1 MSPIH
6 VADSVRIA
14 LGTDSDCQALAD
26 ALGQTA
32 LPTKMCDTV
41 QGLID
46 FQPAAV
52 VLDRQLASSTTISEL
67 REALPNVVFIARSE
81 LTRDVEFPLS
91 GDIDTQLRLI
101 KTACELFATRSQ
113 AHEYREMAASAEAD
127 LTRLTDIGVALS
139 AERDLDKLLERVLEA
154 AQDTACCDAASIYLL
169 DDKVDPAELVFKLT
183 RNDSLE
189 IAFKEDRFPVSQ
201 TSISGYVALTG
212 ESIHCE
218 DVYLMGP
225 EQPFRFNQ
233 DFDKRAGYRTRSLY
247 CVPMINYQGKVVGV
261 LQVLNRKRNR
271 TDIITAENAKALVI
285 DFDPQV
291 QESIKALA
299 SLSAVAIQTRM
310 LVDSINNLFENFV
323 NASVAAIEQR
333 DPTTSGHSFRVADL
347 SVALARAL
355 PQANRSDLIRFN
367 PTDARLRELRYA
379 SLLHDFGKVGVREHV
394 LMKAKK
400 LYDWEFSELRYRLAL
415 AEQTMR
421 ADAAES
427 ILKLYERGQVD
438 SAKLAEIRARHA
450 EDSER
455 LQQFMATVVRSNE
468 PSLLPDECKENLGAL
483 SGFECADAEG
493 TVTPLLNDTHLE
505 ALSMAKGSLTL
516 AERKEIESHVVH
528 TANFLRMI
536 PWTDELA
543 GIPDIAGRHH
553 EKLDGTGYPDGLVA
567 SDIPLQSRIMT
578 ICDIYDALTATDRPY
593 KKAAPDEVAFRILRE
608 EAHNGMLDRDIV
620 ELFIGT
626 DTPAFVRGREYPRID
641 SGCETGH
648 SHSVCDPDTHTH

>member
-1 MSPIH
+1 MSLSH
-6 VADSVRIA
+6 VSDSVRVA
-14 LGTDSDCQALAD
+14 LGSDADCRAL
-26 ALGQTA
+26 LEKLSQTA
-32 LPTKMCDTV
+32 LPTRMCETV
-41 QGLID
+41 DELIA

-52 VLDRQLASSTTISEL
+52 VLDQRLLNEMPLADL
-67 REALPNVVFIARSE
+67 RLALPHVAFIARSE
-81 LTRDVEFPLS
+81 TSREVEFPLS
-91 GDIDTQLRLI
+91 GDVDTQLRLI
-101 KTACELFATRSQ
+101 KTACEMFATRSRAKEQ
-113 AHEYREMAASAEAD
+113 GAMAAAAEAD
-127 LTRLTDIGVALS
+127 LTRLTEVGVALS

-169 DDKVDPAELVFKLT
+169 DDKQEPAELVFKLT
-183 RNDSLE
+183 RNDSMELPFAE
-189 IAFKEDRFPVSQ
+189 SRFPVSKS
-201 TSISGYVALTG
+201 SISGFVALTG

-225 EQPFRFNQ
+225 EQPFRFNK
-233 DFDKRAGYRTRSLY
+233 DFDKRIGYRTRSLY
-247 CVPMINYQGKVVGV
+247 CVPMIDYQGKVVGV
-261 LQVLNRKRNR
+261 LQVINRKQQRS
-271 TDIITAENAKALVI
+271 DIINADNAETLVI
-285 DFDPQV
+285 DFNAQV
-291 QESIKALA
+291 KESVSALA

-310 LVDSINNLFENFV
+310 LIDSINNLFENFV

-355 PQANRSDLIRFN
+355 PQANRSDLIRFD

-421 ADAAES
+421 ADSAEA
-427 ILKLYERGQVD
+427 ILRLYERGKAD
-438 SAKLAEIRARHA
+438 SATVADIKARHA
-450 EDSER
+450 QDRER
-455 LQQFMATVVRSNE
+455 LQQFMATVIRSNE

-483 SGFECADAEG
+483 SSFECADADG
-493 TVTPLLNDTHLE
+493 TITPLLNDNYLE

-593 KKAAPDEVAFRILRE
+593 KKAAPDEIAFRILRE
-608 EAHNGMLDRDIV
+608 EAHKGMLDRDIV
-620 ELFIGT
+620 ELFIGV
-626 DTPAFVRGREYPRID
+626 DTPAYIRGREYPRIET
-641 SGCETGH
+641 GCETGH
-648 SHSVCDPDTHTH
+648 SHSVCDPDTHVH

>member
-14 LGTDSDCQALAD
+14 LGTDSDCQALSD

-32 LPTKMCDTV
+32 LPTKMCDAV
-41 QGLID
+41 SQIVE
-46 FQPAAV
+46 FQPAAI
-52 VLDRQLASSTTISEL
+52 VLDQKLANEASVKEI
-67 REALPNVVFIARSE
+67 REALPNVALIAKSDI
-81 LTRDVEFPLS
+81 TRDVEFPLS
-91 GDIDTQLRLI
+91 GDTDTQLRLI
-101 KTACELFATRSQ
+101 KTACELFATRTQ
-113 AHEYREMAASAEAD
+113 AQEQREMAASAEAD
-127 LTRLTDIGVALS
+127 VTRLTDIGVALS
-139 AERDLDKLLERVLEA
+139 AERDLDKLLEKVLEA

-169 DDKVDPAELVFKLT
+169 DEKTEPAELVFKLT

-189 IAFKEDRFPVSQ
+189 IAFTENRFPVSQ

-247 CVPMINYQGKVVGV
+247 CVPMINYQGKVVGI
-261 LQVLNRKRNR
+261 LQVINRKRSR
-271 TDIITAENAKALVI
+271 SDIITAENAESLVI
-285 DFDPQV
+285 DFNEQV

-310 LVDSINNLFENFV
+310 LIDSINNLFENFV

-347 SVALARAL
+347 SVALARVL
-355 PQANRSDLIRFN
+355 PQAHRSDLIRFD

-427 ILKLYERGQVD
+427 ILRLYERGNAD
-438 SAKLAEIRARHA
+438 SEKVAEIKARHS

-455 LQQFMATVVRSNE
+455 LQQFLATVIRSNE
-468 PSLLPDECKENLGAL
+468 PSLLPDECRENLGAL
-483 SGFECADAEG
+483 SSFTCADADG
-493 TVTPLLNDTHLE
+493 TVTPLLNETHLE

-516 AERKEIESHVVH
+516 TERKEIESHVVH

-620 ELFIGT
+620 ELFIGA
-626 DTPAFVRGREYPRID
+626 DTPQAVRGKAYPRID
-641 SGCETGH
+641 TGCDSGH
-648 SHSVCDPDTHTH
+648 SHSVCDPDTHPH

>member
-1 MSPIH
+1 MSPVH

-14 LGTDSDCQALAD
+14 LGSDADCVALAAELED
-26 ALGQTA
+26 TA
-32 LPTKMCDTV
+32 LPTKICESAESV
-41 QGLID
+41 ID

-52 VLDRQLASSTTISEL
+52 VLDEQLASEPFLLEIKN
-67 REALPNVVFIARSE
+67 ALPNVVLIARSE
-81 LTRDVEFPLS
+81 ITREVEFPLPKDLDS
-91 GDIDTQLRLI
+91 QMRIL
-101 KTACELFATRSQ
+101 KTACELFATRSLAAEQ
-113 AHEYREMAASAEAD
+113 RKMAQSAEAD

-139 AERDLDKLLERVLEA
+139 AERDVDRLLERVIEA
-154 AQDTACCDAASIYLL
+154 AQDTACCDAASLYLL
-169 DDKVDPAELVFKLT
+169 DDKPEPPELVFKLT
-183 RNDSLE
+183 RNDSIELE
-189 IAFKEDRFPVSQ
+189 FTENRFPVSQ

-212 ESIHCE
+212 EAVHCE

-233 DFDKRAGYRTRSLY
+233 DFDHQTGYKTRSLY
-247 CVPMINYQGKVVGV
+247 CVPMIDYQEKVVGV
-261 LQVLNRKRNR
+261 LQVINRKRNR
-271 TDIITAENAKALVI
+271 ADTVNVDNAEAVVI

-310 LVDSINNLFENFV
+310 LIDSINNLFENFV

-347 SVALARAL
+347 SVALAREL
-355 PQANRSDLIRFN
+355 PKASRSDLIRFE

-400 LYDWEFSELRYRLAL
+400 LYEWEFSELRYRLAL

-421 ADAAES
+421 ADAAEA
-427 ILKLYERGQVD
+427 ILQLYERGKADAD
-438 SAKLAEIRARHA
+438 SVSAIKAQHA
-450 EDSER
+450 QDGER
-455 LQQFMATVVRSNE
+455 LRQFMATVIRSNE

-483 SGFECADAEG
+483 SSFECADADG
-493 TVTPLLNDTHLE
+493 TVTPLLNATHLE

-536 PWTDELA
+536 PWTAELS

-553 EKLDGTGYPDGLVA
+553 EKLDGTGYPDGLAA

-608 EAHNGMLDRDIV
+608 EAHKGMLDRDIV
-620 ELFIGT
+620 ELFIGA
-626 DTPAFVRGREYPRID
+626 DTPQIVRGKAYPRID
-641 SGCETGH
+641 TGCDGGY
-648 SHSVCDPDTHTH
+648 SHSVCDPDTHPH